1 MTAHFP
7 GLVQYP
13 YHVNIWELTFLAWY
27 NTHIMYIYDR
37 SLSWLDTIT
46 LSCKYMTA
54 HFPGLVQYPYH
65 TNIWPLT
72 FLAWFNTPIIQIY
85 DRSLSWLG
93 SNTPSIQIYDC
104 SLSWVGTIPL
114 SCKYMTAHFP
124 GLVQYPYHVNIWPL
138 TFLAWYN
145 TPIM

>member
-7 GLVQYP
+7 SLIQYP
-13 YHVNIWELTFLAWY
+13 YHV
-27 NTHIMYIYDR
+27 
-37 SLSWLDTIT
+37 
-46 LSCKYMTA
+46 
-54 HFPGLVQYPYH
+54 
-65 TNIWPLT
+65 NIWPLT
-72 FLAWFNTPIIQIY
+72 FLAWFHTPIIQIY

-93 SNTPSIQIYDC
+93 SYTPIIQIYDR

-124 GLVQYPYHVNIWPL
+124 SLIQYPYHVNIWPL

-145 TPIM
+145 TPIMWGIVPSQESELSYIYMIVVLYQARKVSCHIFIW